1 MGTAFKYL
9 IIIATVH
16 SVAIFLCAETYPIV
30 LHVQGKSEVIQGVES
45 NETKIVDLQI
55 EDIIQYGDLICTGK
69 GSRTEIHHDNIIYR
83 LGSMSVATWESDHS
97 IKLLDG
103 SFLFCSSKDANVTI
117 SSTEGSAKFSG
128 SGTIIFETTQNGGFK
143 FIPIEARG
151 TLQTSKGG
159 IKEVRSGRMI
169 LVLGEPT
176 YFGDAY
182 DIDLMLM
189 IKTSRLLNSFPDP
202 LPSFGRISLAIYAQ
216 ALKLKGKF
224 NALIGDAPTK
234 DNLQMWKFDTPEDEK
249 KSKSL
254 LNRLIR
260 KN

>member
-1 MGTAFKYL
+1 MGKIHKLST
-9 IIIATVH
+9 IIAAVY
-16 SVAIFLCAETYPIV
+16 SAAIFLCAKTQPIAQ
-30 LHVQGKSEVIQGVES
+30 HVQGKSEVIQGGES
-45 NETKIVDLQI
+45 NETKIVDLQA
-55 EDIIQYGDLICTGK
+55 EDIIQHGDLICTGK
-69 GSRTEIHHDNIIYR
+69 GSRTEIHHEKIIYR
-83 LGSMSVATWESDHS
+83 LGSMSVASWETDHS

-103 SFLFCSSKDANVTI
+103 SFLFCSSEDANFTI
-117 SSTEGSAKFSG
+117 SSNEGSAKFSG
-128 SGTIIFETTQNGGFK
+128 SGTIIFETMQNGGFK

-151 TLQTSKGG
+151 TLHTSQGG
-159 IKEVRSGRMI
+159 MKEVRSGRMM
-169 LVLGEPT
+169 LVLGEPS

-216 ALKLKGKF
+216 ALKLEGKF

-234 DNLQMWKFDTPEDEK
+234 DNLQMWKFDAPDDEK

-254 LNRLIR
+254 LNRLFKR
-260 KN
+260 K

>member
-1 MGTAFKYL
+1 MGIIFKFL
-9 IIIATVH
+9 ILIAAVH
-16 SVAIFLCAETYPIV
+16 SVAIFLYAKTQPIAR
-30 LHVQGKSEVIQGVES
+30 HVQGKSEVILTDES
-45 NETKIVDLQI
+45 NKTKIIDLRTN
-55 EDIIQYGDLICTGK
+55 DIIQLDALICTGR
-69 GSRTEIHHDNIIYR
+69 GSRTEIHHENIIYR
-83 LGSMSVATWESDHS
+83 LGSMSVASWESDQS

-103 SFLFCSSKDANVTI
+103 SFLFCSSEDANVTI
-117 SSTEGSAKFSG
+117 SSNEGSAKFSG

-234 DNLQMWKFDTPEDEK
+234 DNLQMWKFDTPDDEK

-254 LNRLIR
+254 LNRLFR